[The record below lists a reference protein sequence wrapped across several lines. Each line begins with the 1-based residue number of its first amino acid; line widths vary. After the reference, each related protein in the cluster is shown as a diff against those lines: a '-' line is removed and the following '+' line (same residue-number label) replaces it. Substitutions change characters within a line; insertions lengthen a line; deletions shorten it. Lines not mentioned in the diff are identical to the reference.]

1 MSEKWQKIVGG
12 ERTYKVEDSQR
23 LSYREPDYYG
33 GDSDVTFD
41 IDFDATVKKSPE
53 YGFDVALR
61 IDVRTKTEA
70 DGQALSDEVL
80 RVVKEWHARHPAHDW
95 DKHPELS
102 ALRAAQPLTPDFL
115 RDLVAIVT
123 ARLDPGPDDLATV
136 NTALQNFARALLEA
150 L

>member
-1 MSEKWQKIVGG
+1 M
-12 ERTYKVEDSQR
+12 
-23 LSYREPDYYG
+23 
-33 GDSDVTFD
+33 
-41 IDFDATVKKSPE
+41 
-53 YGFDVALR
+53 
-61 IDVRTKTEA
+61 
-70 DGQALSDEVL
+70 SDEL
-80 RVVKEWHARHPAHDW
+80 ISKKALIERLNDILFFSDKGADDPWRNGIRRARTVVEEAAPA
-95 DKHPELS
+95 ELS